1 MTQALP
7 RTSFTRSGLV
17 RALADLAA
25 EDVPESR
32 QSFAERVGQWLD
44 FKDALPL
51 YSVLNPGTSGAAVQ
65 GSGTAPPEYAAL
77 REEFD
82 RVRAALA
89 DSIVADG
96 VFRPGKARI
105 ELPTP
110 VPNAPVESAA
120 EFSPYR
126 RYYLAHQRDMQAG
139 IAPLRTSARAALSRH
154 SPALQHLAAL
164 DAVLDQA
171 LATRERTLLSTVSS
185 LLAKRFEHLYAA
197 HQAAQAEAQ
206 AEDDPSRWMEPGGW
220 LAVFCREMQAV
231 LLAELDTRLQPVSG
245 LIEALHNE
253 VTG

>member
-1 MTQALP
+1 
-7 RTSFTRSGLV
+7 
-17 RALADLAA
+17 
-25 EDVPESR
+25 
-32 QSFAERVGQWLD
+32 
-44 FKDALPL
+44 
-51 YSVLNPGTSGAAVQ
+51 
-65 GSGTAPPEYAAL
+65 
-77 REEFD
+77 
-82 RVRAALA
+82 
-89 DSIVADG
+89 
-96 VFRPGKARI
+96 
-105 ELPTP
+105 
-110 VPNAPVESAA
+110 VESAA

-126 RYYLAHQRDMQAG
+126 RYYLAHQRDMQVG

-197 HQAAQAEAQ
+197 HQAAQVEAQ
-206 AEDDPSRWMEPGGW
+206 ADDDPSRWMEPGEW

-231 LLAELDTRLQPVSG
+231 LLAELDTRLQPVAG

>member
-1 MTQALP
+1 MAQALP

-25 EDVPESR
+25 EDVPASR

-51 YSVLNPGTSGAAVQ
+51 YSVLNAGTS
-65 GSGTAPPEYAAL
+65 TASAPRPATPADAAL
-77 REEFD
+77 REEFA
-82 RVRAALA
+82 RVRAVLA
-89 DSIVADG
+89 ESIVANG
-96 VFRPGKARI
+96 VFTPGKARI

-110 VPNAPVESAA
+110 APNACAESAA

-126 RYYLAHQRDMQAG
+126 RYYLAHQRDMTAS
-139 IAPLRTSARAALSRH
+139 ITSLRANVRAALSRH
-154 SPALQHLAAL
+154 SPALERLAAL

-171 LATRERTLLSTVSS
+171 LSTRERTLLSTVSS

-197 HQAAQAEAQ
+197 HQAARAEAQ
-206 AEDDPSRWMEPGGW
+206 TEDDPARWMEPGGW
-220 LAVFCREMQAV
+220 LALFCREMQAV
-231 LLAELDTRLQPVSG
+231 LLAELDTRLQPVAG

-253 VTG
+253 VSEKQ